1 MKGSSVSVGTL
12 LDGKGRG
19 VFSIAPDAS
28 VYSAIEEMAER
39 GVGALVVI
47 ENGRLAGIISER
59 DYTRKVILAGRSS
72 RETQAEE
79 IMSTDLVT
87 VAPTDSV
94 GHCLRV
100 MTEHRVR
107 HLPVVANGE
116 VVGVLSIGDLVKH
129 VIAEQESTIDH
140 LQSYIAGA
148 YPS

>member
-12 LDGKGRG
+12 LDRKGRR
-19 VFSIAPDAS
+19 VFSIAPEAS
-28 VYSAIEEMAER
+28 VYSAIEQMAER
-39 GVGALVVI
+39 GIGALVVLQD
-47 ENGRLAGIISER
+47 GRLAGVFSER

-72 RETQAEE
+72 RETEVGE

-87 VAPTDSV
+87 VTPTDGV
-94 GHCLRV
+94 NHCLRV

-107 HLPVVANGE
+107 HLPVVADGF
-116 VVGVLSIGDLVKH
+116 VVGVLSIGDLVKQ
-129 VIAEQESTIDH
+129 VIAEQEDTIDH